1 MKRTFLLFGLLLAFS
16 TMIKAQNRNLSI
28 SERTETSD
36 VIVEGRIVA
45 QNSFWNDN
53 HSSIYTE
60 NQIEVFKSFK
70 GSDRDTISI
79 ISRGGIVDDQFQIVS
94 HAIEFQLLEE
104 GLFFCKNFS
113 VLNFPTSGILMLN
126 DINGFIK
133 YSYGRERFQATDRF
147 TAYNNLKTELY
158 EHITQQ
164 TASEYVVKK
173 KNSLEKNIEAWL
185 EETLTVV
192 SNTDILIEFT
202 FDNINLIGTDEVE
215 FDIMAK
221 SNQENIKFAASDVY
235 ISYSTEAFGES
246 VVANDKIE
254 ATKETVIEDQV
265 YTLYLTDEASNIV
278 KFLIN
283 AGLEPD
289 QLFPLSPIA
298 EKFLHIKLDI
308 ENIYELAS
316 LSFEDF
322 LMANQSFFY
331 DETTG
336 EFVGFDKIAVQNP
349 IFPFLMP
356 SITGFSPNPITAGTA
371 SELTITGTNFGATKG
386 KVRFPNADD
395 GGMSF
400 MEADDADVTWSDT
413 EIIVKVPSVR
423 AGVGQQGN
431 PAGSGIFQIQTAPSP
446 AFPNGEITQ
455 NNPPLQPLDIRYAVA
470 NFRPI
475 PAGIRPHMAELNGM
489 DGYTLRLGI
498 SLANEPNA
506 TSIVEQSLCD
516 WNMVTGVN
524 WILDATPIQIPVAN
538 GDDEINT
545 IFLGGE
551 GNFVGS
557 TAGATA
563 FTTITGMVCQDG
575 TPNPPT
581 YIKDVDIILR
591 ADPSN
596 ISPLLG
602 WHYDENTN
610 PNLLDFDFYSVIKH
624 ELGHAHNL
632 KHAIPDNKL
641 MYWQL
646 LAGNTRRDF
655 HPEDINGGN
664 DVLDA
669 TLIALNQG
677 FCAFDPMT
685 RSNTLC
691 LNSIHDAEVQKKN
704 FFIFPNPILGS
715 SLNINISENPFPIK
729 KFELWNTIGEKNL
742 DFHIEQGSISSD
754 TYQLNIPS
762 KLSSGVY
769 LLHALDEYGNIIFS
783 GKVIKL

>member
-1 MKRTFLLFGLLLAFS
+1 MKKTFLLFGLWLAFC
-16 TMIKAQNRNLSI
+16 TTIKAQNRNSSI

-45 QNSFWNDN
+45 QNSFWDNDHN
-53 HSSIYTE
+53 SIYTE

-70 GSDRDTISI
+70 GTDRDTISI
-79 ISRGGIVDDQFQIVS
+79 VSRGGIVNDQFQIVS
-94 HAIEFQLLEE
+94 HAIEFQLSEE

-113 VLNFPTSGILMLN
+113 VPNLSTSETLMLN
-126 DINGFIK
+126 DINGFVK
-133 YSYGRERFQATDRF
+133 YRYGRERFQATDRF
-147 TAYNNLKTELY
+147 TTYNNLKTEIY
-158 EHITQQ
+158 QQITQQ
-164 TASEYVVKK
+164 TTSEYIVKK

-235 ISYSTEAFGES
+235 ISYSTDAFGNS
-246 VVANDKIE
+246 VVVNDKIE
-254 ATKETVIEDQV
+254 ATKETVIENDV
-265 YTLYLTDEASNIV
+265 YTLELTDEAADVV
-278 KFLIN
+278 KFLVN

-289 QLFPLSPIA
+289 QLYPLAQIA
-298 EKFLHIKLDI
+298 EKFLHIRLDI
-308 ENIYELAS
+308 ENVYELAS

-331 DETTG
+331 DEETG
-336 EFVGFDKIAVQNP
+336 EFVGFDKIAVENP

-356 SITGFSPNPITAGTA
+356 GISSFSPNPITAGTS
-371 SELTITGTNFGATKG
+371 SELTIIGTNFGDTKG

-395 GGMSF
+395 GGLSF

-446 AFPNGEITQ
+446 TFPNGEIAQ
-455 NNPPLQPLDIRYAVA
+455 NNPPLLPLDIRYAVA
-470 NFRPI
+470 NFRST
-475 PAGIRPHMAELNGM
+475 PAGVRPHMAELNGM
-489 DGYTLRLGI
+489 DGYTLHLGV

-524 WILDATPIQIPVAN
+524 WILDATPIQVPVAN
-538 GDDEINT
+538 GEDEINT

-563 FTTITGMVCQDG
+563 FTTITGMVCQNG
-575 TPNPPT
+575 TPDPPT
-581 YIKDVDIILR
+581 YIKDVDIVLR

-602 WHYDENTN
+602 WHFDENTN
-610 PNLLDFDFYSVIKH
+610 PNLFDFDFYSVIKH

-646 LAGNTRRDF
+646 LAGNTQRDF
-655 HPEDINGGN
+655 NPEDINGGN

-669 TLIALNQG
+669 AVALNQG

-691 LNSIHDAEVQKKN
+691 LNSVHDAGVQKEN
-704 FFIFPNPILGS
+704 FLIFPNPVFGN
-715 SLNINISENPFPIK
+715 SLNVNILNNSSPIK

-742 DFHIEQGSISSD
+742 DFSIEQGSNNNN

-762 KLSSGVY
+762 RISSGVY

>member
-1 MKRTFLLFGLLLAFS
+1 MKKTFLLFGLLLAFL
-16 TMIKAQNRNLSI
+16 TIIKAQNRNLSI

-45 QNSFWNDN
+45 QNSFWDN
-53 HSSIYTE
+53 NRNSIYTE

-70 GSDRDTISI
+70 GTDRDTISI
-79 ISRGGIVDDQFQIVS
+79 VSRGGIVDDQFQIVS

-104 GLFFCKNFS
+104 GLFFCKKFS
-113 VLNFPTSGILMLN
+113 LPNLSTSETLMLN
-126 DINGFIK
+126 DINGFVK
-133 YSYGRERFQATDRF
+133 YRYGRERFQATDRF
-147 TAYNNLKTELY
+147 ITYDNLKTEIY
-158 EHITQQ
+158 EQIIQQ
-164 TASEYVVKK
+164 TTSEYIVKK
-173 KNSLEKNIEAWL
+173 KNTLEKNIEAWL
-185 EETLTVV
+185 EETLAVV

-215 FDIMAK
+215 FDILAK

-235 ISYSTEAFGES
+235 ISYSIEAFGES

-278 KFLIN
+278 KFLID
-283 AGLEPD
+283 AGLEPN
-289 QLFPLSPIA
+289 QLYPLSPTA
-298 EKFLHIKLDI
+298 EKFLHVKLDI

-322 LMANQSFFY
+322 LMTNQSFFY

-356 SITGFSPNPITAGTA
+356 SITGFSPNPITAGTS
-371 SELTITGTNFGATKG
+371 SELTITGTNFGNTKG

-446 AFPNGEITQ
+446 TFPNGEIAQ
-455 NNPPLQPLDIRYAVA
+455 NNPPLSLLDIRYAVA

-475 PAGIRPHMAELNGM
+475 PAGVRPHMAELNDM
-489 DGYTLRLGI
+489 NGYTFNLGVF
-498 SLANEPNA
+498 LASEPNA
-506 TSIVEQSLCD
+506 ISIIEQSLCD

-524 WILDATPIQIPVAN
+524 WILDAALVQNPMQDGNDGV
-538 GDDEINT
+538 NT
-545 IFLGGE
+545 IFLGDE
-551 GNFVGS
+551 SNFSGS
-557 TAGATA
+557 TSGATA
-563 FTTITGMVCQDG
+563 FTTITGQLCPDG
-575 TPNPPT
+575 SAT
-581 YIKDVDIILR
+581 YIEDVDIVLR

-602 WHYDENTN
+602 WHYDDASN
-610 PNLLDFDFYSVIKH
+610 PDLFDFDFYSVIKH

-632 KHAIPDNKL
+632 KHVIPDDIEN
-641 MYWQL
+641 
-646 LAGNTRRDF
+646 LA
-655 HPEDINGGN
+655 
-664 DVLDA
+664 
-669 TLIALNQG
+669 
-677 FCAFDPMT
+677 
-685 RSNTLC
+685 
-691 LNSIHDAEVQKKN
+691 
-704 FFIFPNPILGS
+704 
-715 SLNINISENPFPIK
+715 
-729 KFELWNTIGEKNL
+729 
-742 DFHIEQGSISSD
+742 
-754 TYQLNIPS
+754 
-762 KLSSGVY
+762 
-769 LLHALDEYGNIIFS
+769 
-783 GKVIKL
+783 KVV

>member
-1 MKRTFLLFGLLLAFS
+1 MKKTFLLFGLLLAFL
-16 TMIKAQNRNLSI
+16 TIIKAQNRNLSI

-45 QNSFWNDN
+45 QNSFWDN
-53 HSSIYTE
+53 NRNSIYTE

-70 GSDRDTISI
+70 GTDRDTISI
-79 ISRGGIVDDQFQIVS
+79 VSRGGIVDDQFQIVS

-104 GLFFCKNFS
+104 GLFFCKKFS
-113 VLNFPTSGILMLN
+113 LPNLSTSETLMLN
-126 DINGFIK
+126 DINGFVK
-133 YSYGRERFQATDRF
+133 YRYGRERFQATDRF
-147 TAYNNLKTELY
+147 ITYDNLKTEIY
-158 EHITQQ
+158 EQIIQQ
-164 TASEYVVKK
+164 TTSEYIVKK
-173 KNSLEKNIEAWL
+173 KNTLEKNIEAWL
-185 EETLTVV
+185 EETLAVV

-215 FDIMAK
+215 FDILAK

-235 ISYSTEAFGES
+235 ISYSIEAFGES

-278 KFLIN
+278 KFLID
-283 AGLEPD
+283 AGLEPN
-289 QLFPLSPIA
+289 QLYPLSPTA
-298 EKFLHIKLDI
+298 EKFLHVKLDI

-322 LMANQSFFY
+322 LMTNQSFFY

-356 SITGFSPNPITAGTA
+356 SITGFSPNPITAGTS
-371 SELTITGTNFGATKG
+371 SELTITGTNFGNTKG

-446 AFPNGEITQ
+446 TFPNGEIAQ
-455 NNPPLQPLDIRYAVA
+455 NNPPLSLLDIRYAVA

-475 PAGIRPHMAELNGM
+475 PAGVRPHMAELNDM
-489 DGYTLRLGI
+489 NGYTFNLGVF
-498 SLANEPNA
+498 LASEPNA
-506 TSIVEQSLCD
+506 ISIIEQSLCD

-524 WILDATPIQIPVAN
+524 WILDAALVQNPMQDGNDGV
-538 GDDEINT
+538 NT
-545 IFLGGE
+545 IFLGDE
-551 GNFVGS
+551 SNFSGS
-557 TAGATA
+557 TSGATA
-563 FTTITGMVCQDG
+563 FTTITGQLCPDG
-575 TPNPPT
+575 SAT
-581 YIKDVDIILR
+581 YIEDVDIVLR

-602 WHYDENTN
+602 WHYDDASN
-610 PNLLDFDFYSVIKH
+610 PDLFDFDFYSVIKH

-632 KHAIPDNKL
+632 KHVIPDDKL

-646 LAGNTRRDF
+646 MAGDTRRDF

-669 TLIALNQG
+669 TLVALTQG
-677 FCAFDPMT
+677 FCPVDPMM

-691 LNSIHDAEVQKKN
+691 LNTTIDVNKSNLIKVS
-704 FFIFPNPILGS
+704 PNPNFDGQIQINFDFEISGKIDFNLFDATGKPVFSTSKKLEGS
-715 SLNINISENPFPIK
+715 TTELTFP
-729 KFELWNTIGEKNL
+729 
-742 DFHIEQGSISSD
+742 
-754 TYQLNIPS
+754 QLQ
-762 KLSSGVY
+762 SGIYY
-769 LLHALDEYGNIIFS
+769 LLMTD
-783 GKVIKL
+783 IKGSNFISKITKI